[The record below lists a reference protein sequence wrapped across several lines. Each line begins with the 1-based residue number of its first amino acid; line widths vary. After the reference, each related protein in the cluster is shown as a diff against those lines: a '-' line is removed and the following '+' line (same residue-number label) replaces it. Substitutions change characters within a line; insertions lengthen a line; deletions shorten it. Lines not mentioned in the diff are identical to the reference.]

1 MITIALNG
9 LRGGVGTSATV
20 AGIAHAAWQAGH
32 RVLALGLCPNNQLGL
47 HFGLPFE
54 GEGWC
59 SLADPASQWRQRL
72 HTWQPGL
79 DLLPRG
85 HGGDGDSLAWLSAVS
100 GYDLLLLD
108 LPVGGVAAADRRL
121 TLLHA
126 DANCHVRLFQHQF
139 EATERLLVTQFDSSR
154 ALQQELM
161 ELWQQAKLPLLNM
174 RLHRDEAMAEAMALK
189 LPVGEHAPDSLVN
202 RELTALAQWCL
213 SPEGA
218 QC

>member
-20 AGIAHAAWQAGH
+20 AGIAHAAWQAGR
-32 RVLALGLCPNNQLGL
+32 RVLALGLCPNNQLAL
-47 HFGLPFE
+47 HFGLSIDAA
-54 GEGWC
+54 GWRE
-59 SLADPASQWRQRL
+59 LADPASQWQQAL

-79 DLLPRG
+79 DLLP
-85 HGGDGDSLAWLSAVS
+85 HGQGSEPGSPAWLSAIS

-126 DANCHVRLFQHQF
+126 DANCHVRLFQHKV
-139 EATERLLVTQFDSSR
+139 AAGERLLVTQFDSSR
-154 ALQQELM
+154 ALQQDLM
-161 ELWQQAKLPLLNM
+161 ELWRQGSLPLLNM

-189 LPVGEHAPDSLVN
+189 QPVGAHAPDSLIAH
-202 RELTALAQWCL
+202 ELAALAQWCL
-213 SPEGA
+213 APEGHP
-218 QC
+218 C

>member
-20 AGIAHAAWQAGH
+20 AGIAHAAWQAGR
-32 RVLALGLCPNNQLGL
+32 RVLALGLCPNNQLAL
-47 HFGLPFE
+47 HFGLSIDTA
-54 GEGWC
+54 GWC
-59 SLADPASQWRQRL
+59 SLADPASQ
-72 HTWQPGL
+72 
-79 DLLPRG
+79 
-85 HGGDGDSLAWLSAVS
+85 
-100 GYDLLLLD
+100 
-108 LPVGGVAAADRRL
+108 
-121 TLLHA
+121 
-126 DANCHVRLFQHQF
+126 
-139 EATERLLVTQFDSSR
+139 
-154 ALQQELM
+154 
-161 ELWQQAKLPLLNM
+161 WQQAKLPLLNM

>member
-20 AGIAHAAWQAGH
+20 AGIAHAAWKEGH
-32 RVLALGLCPNNQLGL
+32 RVLALGLCPNNQLAL
-47 HFGLPFE
+47 HFGLSIDAA
-54 GEGWC
+54 GWC
-59 SLADPASQWRQRL
+59 SLVDPASQWQQAL

-79 DLLPRG
+79 DLLP
-85 HGGDGDSLAWLSAVS
+85 HGQGSEQGSPAWLSAIS

-108 LPVGGVAAADRRL
+108 LPVGGVAAANRRL
-121 TLLHA
+121 TLVHG
-126 DANCHVRLFQHQF
+126 DANCHVRLFQYQF
-139 EATERLLVTQFDSSR
+139 EETERLLVTQFDSSR

-202 RELTALAQWCL
+202 RELTALARWCL